1 MARQPVRRSG
11 FSRRAQ
17 NALFFGY
24 VLTIAGAIV
33 GAVLVGLSVANP
45 PAFGV
50 LRSTVAELT
59 TPLAGALGGARRGV
73 ARVPGAVGS
82 WFDVHHDNQRLRA
95 DLLVADRLVIR
106 ARVLNHENDRLR
118 RLLSLRDASADTVV
132 AARLVS
138 STPSSTRRFGL
149 LNAGLWQGVREG
161 QPVEGPDGLIGRV
174 VETGPT
180 TARVLLLIDAESIVP
195 VRRARDGL
203 PAIVSGRGDALVE
216 VRSANPA
223 AGDIRP
229 GDLFVT
235 SGAGGI
241 FAPDIPVARVVRR
254 SNDGG
259 IARVLADPDALDV
272 ALVRHAFLPPP
283 PPPRRTTP

>member
-1 MARQPVRRSG
+1 MARPPSRPG

-24 VLTIAGAIV
+24 VLAIAGAIV
-33 GAVLVGLSVANP
+33 GAVLVGLSAANP
-45 PAFGV
+45 PAFAA
-50 LRSTVAELT
+50 LRSTAAEVT
-59 TPLAGALGGARRGV
+59 TPIAGALGGARRGV
-73 ARVPGAVGS
+73 AGVPHAIGS
-82 WFDVHHDNQRLRA
+82 WFHVRGDNRRLRA
-95 DLLVADRLVIR
+95 DLLVANRLLTR

-118 RLLSLRDASADTVV
+118 RLLALRDASADAVI

-138 STPSSTRRFGL
+138 SSASSTRRFGL

-180 TARVLLLIDAESIVP
+180 TARVLLLIDPESIIP
-195 VRRARDGL
+195 ARRARDGL

-223 AGDIRP
+223 VGDIRP

-241 FAPDIPVARVVRR
+241 FAPDIPVARVERR

-259 IARVLADPDALDV
+259 VARVLADPDTLDV

-283 PPPRRTTP
+283 PPPRHTTP